1 MWSQGVPAPSMVYQC
16 RAWCT
21 CFHPLRVMCV
31 HQLEAM
37 FSLGLGEG
45 LVPRIDCTGQD
56 WRMSFSSSCPGLQ
69 GMLGWFHPGSLESW
83 LSLLSASP
91 QKWVC
96 AASLDSLGSFCR
108 PGPVF
113 LIQLCWR
120 QPQMAPRHCHMRE
133 AGPCASVPWA
143 WFSAAR

>member
-1 MWSQGVPAPSMVYQC
+1 MAPRRSSAKHGVPVQGMVYMLPPPQGDVC
-16 RAWCT
+16 APTR
-21 CFHPLRVMCV
+21 
-31 HQLEAM
+31 
-37 FSLGLGEG
+37 GLGEG

-83 LSLLSASP
+83 LSLLSGSP